1 MVFSSLIFLCIFMP
15 VVFTVYY
22 LCPSKLKNLLLLFAS
37 LVFYAWG
44 EPACILVMLFSIVF
58 NYITGIL
65 ISMFKENLK
74 LNKAKIVLIVS
85 IIGNL
90 SILFF
95 FKYTD
100 FFIQIINQVS
110 LKEIPLLFITLPIG
124 ISFYTF
130 QTMSYV
136 ADVYR
141 GSVKV
146 QKNIINF
153 AMYVCMFPQLI
164 AGPIVRYGSIA
175 EEISK
180 RQLSDKNI
188 ALGLQKFITGLG
200 KKVIFANQAGA
211 LWNEIYNCTHSSQS
225 VLLAWLG
232 AVFYTFQIY
241 FDFSGY
247 SDMAIGMGQMLGF
260 HFPENFNYPYQSVS
274 ITEFWRRWHISLST
288 WFKEYVYIPLGGSR
302 NGLLRQIINLFV
314 VWLLTGLW
322 HGAAWNFVIWGI
334 YFFVLLL
341 LEKCFL
347 LKILKKIPKL
357 LQHIY
362 SLFFIVIGWVI
373 FACEDFGS
381 LGTYF
386 KTMAGIQTPLV
397 NNYSIYMLYTN
408 LILLLLMTISSTSIF
423 SKLFFKRTSFVSASV
438 FSFIILILSISLLV
452 SGTYNP
458 FLYFRF

>member
-15 VVFTVYY
+15 VVFTAYY
-22 LCPSKLKNLLLLFAS
+22 LCPTKLKNLLLLFAS
-37 LVFYAWG
+37 LIFYAWG
-44 EPACILVMLFSIVF
+44 EPVCILIMVLSTVF

-65 ISMFKENLK
+65 ISMFKKSLK
-74 LNKAKIVLIVS
+74 PERAKIILVIS
-85 IIGNL
+85 IIGNI

-100 FFIQIINQVS
+100 F
-110 LKEIPLLFITLPIG
+110 FITLPIG

-136 ADVYR
+136 ADVYN
-141 GSVKV
+141 GSVKA

-175 EEISK
+175 EEINERK
-180 RQLSDKNI
+180 LLDKNI
-188 ALGLQKFITGLG
+188 ALGLQRFITGLG

-211 LWNEIYNCTHSSQS
+211 LWNEIYNCTSSCQS
-225 VLLAWLG
+225 MLLAWLG
-232 AVFYTFQIY
+232 AIFYTFQIY

-260 HFPENFNYPYQSVS
+260 HFPENFNYPYQAAS

-288 WFKEYVYIPLGGSR
+288 WFKEYVYIPLGGSKK
-302 NGLLRQIINLFV
+302 GLLRQIINLFI

-322 HGAAWNFVIWGI
+322 HGAAWNFVIWGV
-334 YFFVLLL
+334 YFFVLLM

-347 LKILKKIPKL
+347 LKILKKIPKF

-362 SLFFIVIGWVI
+362 ALFFIVIGWVI
-373 FACEDFGS
+373 FVCEDFQS
-381 LGTYF
+381 LSSYL
-386 KTMAGIQTPLV
+386 KTMAGIKTVLV

-408 LILLLLMTISSTSIF
+408 LILLSLMAVASTKF
-423 SKLFFKRTSFVSASV
+423 PSKLFLKKTSFLPASV
-438 FSFIILILSISLLV
+438 FSLIILILSISLLV